1 MRFQDD
7 HLVESPRRSSP
18 LMQPAQAASPTY
30 QETKQPQ
37 LVHFSEDS
45 VEKDTSPEKPK
56 RQPPKQDDAQCG
68 YYRSLLSKM
77 MVECQRDSSKVQ
89 DLGELIFEIRQQ
101 GLEEQIDLAEA
112 EDLVFQD

>member
-7 HLVESPRRSSP
+7 HLVESPPSSSP
-18 LMQPAQAASPTY
+18 LRQPAQAASPTY
-30 QETKQPQ
+30 QETKQPKM
-37 LVHFSEDS
+37 VHFSEES

-56 RQPPKQDDAQCG
+56 RQPPQQDDPQCG

-77 MVECQRDSSKVQ
+77 MLECQRDPSKVQ
-89 DLGELIFEIRQQ
+89 DLGELIFEIKQQ
-101 GLEEQIDLAEA
+101 GLEEQIDLSEA

>member
-7 HLVESPRRSSP
+7 DLVESPPSSSP
-18 LMQPAQAASPTY
+18 LRQPAHAASPTS
-30 QETKQPQ
+30 QEAKQPKI
-37 LVHFSEDS
+37 VHFSEES
-45 VEKDTSPEKPK
+45 VEKDSSPEKPK
-56 RQPPKQDDAQCG
+56 RQPPQQDDPQCG

-77 MVECQRDSSKVQ
+77 MLECQRDTSKVQ

-101 GLEEQIDLAEA
+101 VLEEQIDLTEA